1 MAIRITRH
9 SKNSLVVDSPV
20 MNAAGTLG
28 FGDEYRDLIDLD
40 TLGAFVTNPLTY
52 THWNP
57 ATGTR
62 VVPLEA
68 GVLVHTGLPN
78 PGLKKVIEQHRAVW
92 ERMPIP
98 VIAHVVVN
106 NVDEVQRCMSIL
118 EQEQI
123 IAAIE
128 MGLSD
133 EISPAETEW
142 YLRAAVERTEK
153 PMLARLP
160 FSASIDHFKAAIDAG
175 ADALVFCSPPRG
187 TARDQAGR
195 LVAGRIYGPLVKP
208 IVLRMVGQLARRFPD
223 IPMIGAGGIHSPQDA
238 RDFLEAGAVAVQVDS
253 VTWVNPKMLEQIARD
268 LGGMELTQPHARI
281 DDPLDDTPPHK
292 LPKKGN

>member
-9 SKNSLVVDSPV
+9 SKNSLVVEAPV

-28 FGDEYRDLIDLD
+28 FGDEYRDLLDLD

-62 VVPLEA
+62 VVPLDA

-92 ERMPIP
+92 ERLPIP

-106 NVDEVQRCMSIL
+106 NVDEVQRCMTML
-118 EQEQI
+118 DREVI
-123 IAAIE
+123 IAGIE
-128 MGLSD
+128 IGLSD

-142 YLRAAVERTEK
+142 FIRAAVDRLEK
-153 PMLARLP
+153 PLLARLP
-160 FSASIDHFKAAIDAG
+160 FGASIDHFNAAIDGG
-175 ADALVFCSPPRG
+175 ADALVFCAPPRG

-195 LVAGRIYGPLVKP
+195 LVAGRVYGPLVKP
-208 IVLRMVGQLARRFPD
+208 IVLRMIGQLARRFSS
-223 IPMIGAGGIHSPQDA
+223 IPIIGAGGIHTPQDA
-238 RDFLEAGAVAVQVDS
+238 RDYLEAGAVAVQVDS
-253 VTWVNPKMLEQIARD
+253 VTWVDPKMLELIARD
-268 LGGMELTQPHARI
+268 LGGMELTQPSAGF
-281 DDPLDDTPPHK
+281 DDLLDQMS
-292 LPKKGN
+292 

>member
-1 MAIRITRH
+1 MATRITRL
-9 SKNSLVVDSPV
+9 SKSSLIVESPV

-28 FGDEYRDLIDLD
+28 YGDEYRDLLDLT

-62 VVPLEA
+62 VVPLDA

-78 PGLKKVIEQHRAVW
+78 PGITKVVTEHRAVW
-92 ERMPIP
+92 ERMPMP

-106 NVDEVQRCMSIL
+106 QVEEVYKCVTIL
-118 EQEQI
+118 EKEQS

-128 MGLSD
+128 LGLSD
-133 EISPAETEW
+133 EISPAEAEW
-142 YLRAAVERTEK
+142 YTRAAVERTEK
-153 PMLARLP
+153 PVLTRLP
-160 FSASIDHFKAAIDAG
+160 FASNPDLFQATVDAG
-175 ADALVFCSPPRG
+175 AAALVVCAAPRG

-208 IVLRMVGQLARRFPD
+208 IVLRMVGQLVRRFPRMP
-223 IPMIGAGGIHSPQDA
+223 IIGAGGIYSPQDA
-238 RDFLEAGAVAVQVDS
+238 RDFIEAGAVAVQVDL
-253 VTWVNPKMLEQIARD
+253 VTWVMPTMLETIARD
-268 LGGMELTQPHARI
+268 LGGMELTQPSGG
-281 DDPLDDTPPHK
+281 LDDLFNEIP
-292 LPKKGN
+292 

>member
-40 TLGAFVTNPLTY
+40 MLGAFVTNPLTY

-62 VVPLEA
+62 VVPLDA

-78 PGLKKVIEQHRAVW
+78 PGLKKVIEQHRSVW
-92 ERMPIP
+92 ERLPMP

-106 NVDEVQRCMSIL
+106 NVNEVQRCMTML
-118 EQEQI
+118 DREAI
-123 IAAIE
+123 IQGVEI
-128 MGLSD
+128 GLSD

-142 YLRAAVERTEK
+142 YIRAAVERLEK
-153 PMLARLP
+153 PLLARLP
-160 FSASIDHFKAAIDAG
+160 FGASMDHFSAAIEAG
-175 ADALVFCSPPRG
+175 ADALVFCAPPRG

-208 IVLRMVGQLARRFPD
+208 IVLRMVGQLARRFSD
-223 IPMIGAGGIHSPQDA
+223 IPVIGAGGIHTPQDA
-238 RDFLEAGAVAVQVDS
+238 RDYLEAGAVAVQVDS
-253 VTWVNPKMLEQIARD
+253 VTWVNPKMLETIARD
-268 LGGMELTQPHARI
+268 LGGMQLTQPSAGF
-281 DDPLDDTPPHK
+281 DDLFDQMS
-292 LPKKGN
+292 

>member
-92 ERMPIP
+92 ERLPMP

-106 NVDEVQRCMSIL
+106 NVDEVGRCMTML
-118 EQEQI
+118 DREAI
-123 IAAIE
+123 IQGIE
-128 MGLSD
+128 IGLSD

-142 YLRAAVERTEK
+142 FIRAAVDRIEK
-153 PMLARLP
+153 PLLARLP
-160 FSASIDHFKAAIDAG
+160 FGASTDHFSAAIDGG
-175 ADALVFCSPPRG
+175 ADALVFCAPPRG

-208 IVLRMVGQLARRFPD
+208 IVLRMVGQLARRFSD
-223 IPMIGAGGIHSPQDA
+223 IPVIGAGGIHTPQDA
-238 RDFLEAGAVAVQVDS
+238 RDYLEAGAVAVQVDS
-253 VTWVNPKMLEQIARD
+253 VTWVMPKMLEMIARD
-268 LGGMELTQPHARI
+268 LGGMEVTQPSAGFE
-281 DDPLDDTPPHK
+281 DLLDQMP
-292 LPKKGN
+292 

>member
-9 SKNSLVVDSPV
+9 SKNSLVVESPV

-28 FGDEYRDLIDLD
+28 FGDEYRDLLDLD

-92 ERMPIP
+92 ERMPMP
-98 VIAHVVVN
+98 VIAHAVIN
-106 NVDEVQRCMSIL
+106 NADEVQRCMTL
-118 EQEQI
+118 LDREAI
-123 IAAIE
+123 IAAVE

-133 EISPAETEW
+133 EISPRETEW
-142 YLRAAVERTEK
+142 YIRAAVERLEK
-153 PMLARLP
+153 PLLARLP
-160 FSASIDHFKAAIDAG
+160 FGASVDHFSAAIDGG

-223 IPMIGAGGIHSPQDA
+223 IPVIGAGGIHTPQDA
-238 RDFLEAGAVAVQVDS
+238 RDFLEAGAAAVQVDS
-253 VTWVNPKMLEQIARD
+253 VTWVNPKMLEMIARD
-268 LGGMELTQPHARI
+268 LGGTQLTQPSASI
-281 DDPLDDTPPHK
+281 DDMFDQTP
-292 LPKKGN
+292 